1 MFTKSNTK
9 ESLLLILSMSASSM
23 FNFLYD
29 AKGTFPSQVRFK
41 LFRLTTFSFC
51 FNTNFL
57 VKVRLLP
64 LRRPYYTL
72 TYLYRIKGVRA
83 KYVKEKCFEF

>member
-1 MFTKSNTK
+1 
-9 ESLLLILSMSASSM
+9 MSVSSM
-23 FNFLYD
+23 FHFLYD

-41 LFRLTTFSFC
+41 LFRLTFSFC

-64 LRRPYYTL
+64 LRRPHYTL
-72 TYLYRIKGVRA
+72 TYLYRIKRVRA